1 MGHPVVYCTYCTI
14 CSPGSAK
21 DKVTPFKSAH
31 GPLLF
36 DCLLYCFA
44 CSCSASI
51 LPGRPGPPGAEG
63 PAGKRG
69 PDGNVG
75 RPGPRGPPGPSGITV
90 LDGNARSRIKTELYQ
105 QITKEMNSD
114 LAQRLERER
123 RLGLS
128 YNYPADGCDEIV
140 RNNPQTYNGWYW
152 VRDPRDNSTRKVYCY
167 PSGHT
172 SCGEGV
178 WMRIGYFDMGG
189 SLAEC
194 PEPLERFAVNGRW
207 YCRRTVTGGC
217 TSVHFSA
224 LGKDYTAV
232 CGMVEGYQ
240 YGHMDS
246 FYHSTA
252 SKTPDDWYAE
262 GISITH
268 GSSPRRHLWT
278 YAVGLSANPNIY
290 PQYQCPCTVLGTS
303 RTLPTF
309 LGNDYY
315 CDSVNPSRNTWING
329 HLYPDRLW
337 DNSGP
342 SCVSGS
348 TCCDNPDQPWF
359 KKKLTQ
365 SANEDVEM
373 RWCADEPPSNEAT
386 ATTRVELYIRVD

>member
-1 MGHPVVYCTYCTI
+1 M
-14 CSPGSAK
+14 
-21 DKVTPFKSAH
+21 
-31 GPLLF
+31 
-36 DCLLYCFA
+36 
-44 CSCSASI
+44 
-51 LPGRPGPPGAEG
+51 
-63 PAGKRG
+63 
-69 PDGNVG
+69 
-75 RPGPRGPPGPSGITV
+75 
-90 LDGNARSRIKTELYQ
+90 LDGNARSRVKTELYQ

-128 YNYPADGCDEIV
+128 YNYPADGCDEIL
-140 RNNPQTYNGWYW
+140 RNNPQSLNGWYW
-152 VRDPRDNSTRKVYCY
+152 VRDSSDNSTRKVYCY

-189 SLAEC
+189 NLAEC

-240 YGHMDS
+240 YGSTDG
-246 FYHSTA
+246 FDHSTA
-252 SKTPDDWYAE
+252 SRTPDDLYAD

-278 YAVGLSANPNIY
+278 YAVGLNANPDRY
-290 PQYQCPCTVLGTS
+290 PPLQCPCTVLGTS

-315 CDSVNPSRNTWING
+315 CDSGNPSRNTFNNA

-365 SANEDVEM
+365 SANEDMEM
-373 RWCADEPPSNEAT
+373 RWCADQSPLTDEAI